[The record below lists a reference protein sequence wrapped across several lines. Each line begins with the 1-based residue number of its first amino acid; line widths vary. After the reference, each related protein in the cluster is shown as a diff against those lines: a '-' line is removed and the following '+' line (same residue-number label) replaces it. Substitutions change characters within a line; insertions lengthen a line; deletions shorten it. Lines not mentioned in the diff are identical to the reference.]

1 MNYERAT
8 TEFFVDQKGIQEEMN
23 DIEESLSDQENK
35 MFLESILWPLTY
47 PVVSYVKIKT
57 I

>member
-8 TEFFVDQKGIQEEMN
+8 TEFFVDQKGAQEEMN

-35 MFLESILWPLTY
+35 MFLESIL
-47 PVVSYVKIKT
+47 
-57 I
+57 